1 MLTGFLIFGLLGI
14 ASAIMVSATKRSISA
29 RKLELSGEVSLVLF
43 PVFGFIIILYPL
55 VAVRVS
61 SLPWYGRGAVY
72 MATFFVVQYVV
83 GLLLTKMGRCPWSYS
98 GKGSL
103 GGLIHVSDAPLWF
116 ASGLV
121 IERIYPL
128 VKASAVALG

>member
-14 ASAIMVSATKRSISA
+14 AAAIMVSAAKRSVSS
-29 RKLELSGEVSLVLF
+29 RKLELTGEVSLILF
-43 PVFGFIIILYPL
+43 PVFGFIIVLYPL
-55 VAVRVS
+55 VAVRIS
-61 SLPWYGRGAVY
+61 FLPWYGRGAVY
-72 MATFFVVQYVV
+72 MVAFFVIQYAV

-103 GGLIHVSDAPLWF
+103 GGLVHVSDAPLWF
-116 ASGLV
+116 ASGLA